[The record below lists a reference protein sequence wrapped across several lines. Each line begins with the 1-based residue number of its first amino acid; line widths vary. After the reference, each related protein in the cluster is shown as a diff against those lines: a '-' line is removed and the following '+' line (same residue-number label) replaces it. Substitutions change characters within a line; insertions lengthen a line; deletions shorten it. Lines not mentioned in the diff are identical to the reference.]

1 MKVYLSKLW
10 IVNCIGA
17 VVLIIAV
24 TIAYIAFFVWVIR
37 TWALFEVLLPT
48 IVVFLCAS
56 FYVGF
61 TVYLLH
67 SGKSLIRYVTK
78 TDGKL
83 VMYSFRGEYLSSLD
97 PKADFYYEILPLR
110 DGSFPCPDYIILSN
124 SPFNTF
130 RCGKV
135 PGLGKV
141 CDDLDKDGT
150 QIIMPC
156 KENPYVSNLLNSP
169 LCHRIW

>member
-1 MKVYLSKLW
+1 MKVYLSKGWLANY
-10 IVNCIGA
+10 IA
-17 VVLIIAV
+17 VVVL
-24 TIAYIAFFVWVIR
+24 TIATVVFS
-37 TWALFEVLLPT
+37 
-48 IVVFLCAS
+48 IVSCIWCTGRGMDELIPAIFLCAVS
-56 FYVGF
+56 YLGIMVLLLF
-61 TVYLLH
+61 T
-67 SGKSLIRYVTK
+67 GRSLIRYVTK
-78 TDGKL
+78 TGGKL

-124 SPFNTF
+124 SPFDPF

-156 KENPYVSNLLNSP
+156 KDNPYVSDLLNSP

>member
-10 IVNCIGA
+10 IVNYIGA

-24 TIAYIAFFVWVIR
+24 VIFSIYSCFWCAGRGMDELIPAIVFCAFSYLGITVW
-37 TWALFEVLLPT
+37 LL
-48 IVVFLCAS
+48 CSYSS
-56 FYVGF
+56 F
-61 TVYLLH
+61 
-67 SGKSLIRYVTK
+67 IRYVDETN
-78 TDGKL
+78 GKL

-156 KENPYVSNLLNSP
+156 KDNPYVSDLLNSP